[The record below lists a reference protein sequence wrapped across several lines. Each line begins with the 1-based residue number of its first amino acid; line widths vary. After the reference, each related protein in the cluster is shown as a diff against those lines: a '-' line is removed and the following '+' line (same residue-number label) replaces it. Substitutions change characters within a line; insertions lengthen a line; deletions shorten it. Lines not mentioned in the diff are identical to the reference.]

1 MVEYKIYPKSGF
13 GYIDF
18 EKLTAIFYDLELAKD
33 FVDYQTTLGKDY
45 SIFCSGEEVK
55 DEL

>member
-55 DEL
+55 D